1 MENVPLAELP
11 IGTRLEKYE
20 LLEVLGQGGGGI
32 SYRAKDC
39 QLMREVV
46 LKEHFPL
53 GLSRREKGTAEVL
66 QTDTAGYEYSISAF
80 CRGARILAGL
90 QHESVVKV
98 HEIFSACG
106 TAFLVMDY
114 VKGTSLREWMAAWPS
129 AAEIV
134 NLLES
139 QIGRAHV

>member
-1 MENVPLAELP
+1 MEPVQITELP

-39 QLMREVV
+39 QLKREVV

-53 GLSRREKGTAEVL
+53 GLCRREKGTAEVL
-66 QTDTAGYEYSISAF
+66 PTDAAGYEYSLSAF
-80 CRGARILAGL
+80 CRGARMLAGL

-106 TAFLVMDY
+106 TAFLV
-114 VKGTSLREWMAAWPS
+114 SC
-129 AAEIV
+129 
-134 NLLES
+134 
-139 QIGRAHV
+139 